1 MNVKV
6 LHIEILKPDINKS
19 YTRFTVDDGKIRFG
33 LGSIKNVGT
42 SAVDEIVAEREI
54 KMENI
59 KILEISVKE
68 LLMRL

>member
-1 MNVKV
+1 MM
-6 LHIEILKPDINKS
+6 E
-19 YTRFTVDDGKIRFG
+19 RFVWLRKY
-33 LGSIKNVGT
+33 KNVGT
-42 SAVDEIVAEREI
+42 SAVDEIVAERN